1 MQDEQ
6 LKKLLLSE
14 PSPKAN
20 QEFQIKLHRQLDAL
34 SIESTRFYPSSNQIL
49 IQDKHGYWQYLVLAF
64 MVIMTAL
71 ILTHHQQ
78 TDHIDDELVKLNPMT
93 ELTLSTL

>member
-14 PSPKAN
+14 PAPNAN
-20 QEFQIKLHRQLDAL
+20 QEFKMKMLNQLDLL
-34 SIESTRFYPSSNQIL
+34 SVENDHFFSTTHNTL
-49 IQDKHGYWQYLVLAF
+49 IQKNQSNWQYLVIAF
-64 MVIMTAL
+64 MIAITAL

-78 TDHIDDELVKLNPMT
+78 TDHIDDELAKLNPMT